1 MRVGEPPVKT
11 NLVRLTV
18 ILLALGCAASP
29 PRASSPAVASPPLY
43 DRLGGKGAITAVVDE
58 FVSRIA
64 KDSRINARFANTD
77 MPHLRTMLIEQI
89 CQATGGPCTY
99 AGKDM
104 RTTHAGMKITAGDF
118 DALVGDL
125 KDALDK
131 FQVPAAE
138 EHDLLGALGG
148 MKPDVVQV
156 PAVAGGGVGV
166 AEGSDIVLGR
176 AHAFR
181 DAAGLLEQADSARL
195 QANRSL
201 ADELFTSAEL
211 LTGPAPVADLSPLF
225 REGAPPRVTAPLTMT
240 ALDTPPQP
248 ATVGSSEQDEP
259 DPKPRRG
266 SLTGVVLTSGGRT
279 AASLAVVTL
288 EPVSGKFRH
297 RTPKQRVI
305 EQRDRQFAPRVLTVP
320 VGSTVSFPN
329 FDGIFHNV
337 FSRSE
342 TKPFDL
348 GIYKNGQT
356 RALAFEKEGIVRVG
370 CNLHANM
377 SAVVVVVSAPHYVI
391 TDAQGRFAFRSLDPG
406 RYLMR
411 VWSEASEAPHSEE
424 IEIKP
429 AQNSVTLSMEA
440 TRPVGPLAD
449 KFGAPRGTAHH

>member
-1 MRVGEPPVKT
+1 MTHK
-11 NLVRLTV
+11 LFRLIAIV
-18 ILLALGCAASP
+18 IASGCAAAP
-29 PRASSPAVASPPLY
+29 PRPSPSSPTAPAARAPSLY
-43 DRLGGKGAITAVVDE
+43 ERLGGKGAITAVVDE
-58 FVSRIA
+58 LLTRVA
-64 KDSRINARFANTD
+64 HDGRINARFANAD

-89 CQATGGPCTY
+89 CQATGGPCRYT
-99 AGKDM
+99 GKDM
-104 RTTHAGMKITAGDF
+104 RSTHAGMKITAGDF

-148 MKPDVVQV
+148 MKPDIVQV
-156 PAVAGGGVGV
+156 PATAAAGGTGG
-166 AEGSDIVLGR
+166 ADPVLGR

-181 DAAGLLEQADSARL
+181 DAAGLLEQADGARL

-211 LTGPAPVADLSPLF
+211 LTGPGPVADLSPLF

-240 ALDTPPQP
+240 PLDTPPQP

-259 DPKPRRG
+259 DPKPKRG
-266 SLTGVVLTSGGRT
+266 SLTGVVLTSGGGT

-288 EPVSGKFRH
+288 QPVSGKFRH
-297 RTPKQRVI
+297 RTPKERVI
-305 EQRDRQFAPRVLTVP
+305 EQRNRQFAPRVLTVP

-348 GIYKNGQT
+348 GIYKAGQT
-356 RALAFEKEGIVRVG
+356 RALVFEKEGIVRIG

-429 AQNSVTLSMEA
+429 AQNSATISMTA
-440 TRPVGPLAD
+440 NRPLGPLAD

>member
-1 MRVGEPPVKT
+1 VKT
-11 NLVRLTV
+11 KLVRLTV
-18 ILLALGCAASP
+18 ILAALGCAAAP
-29 PRASSPAVASPPLY
+29 PKPTSPAATAPSLY

-58 FVSRIA
+58 LLTRVA
-64 KDSRINARFANTD
+64 HDGRINARFANTD

-89 CQATGGPCTY
+89 CQATGGPCQY

-118 DALVGDL
+118 DALIGDL

-131 FQVPAAE
+131 FQVPAVE
-138 EHDLLGALGG
+138 QHELLGALGG

-156 PAVAGGGVGV
+156 PATSVAGGGAGPG
-166 AEGSDIVLGR
+166 GSDLVLGR

-181 DAAGLLEQADSARL
+181 DAAGLLEQADSARR

-211 LTGPAPVADLSPLF
+211 LTGPGPVADLSPLF
-225 REGAPPRVTAPLTMT
+225 RDGGPPRVTAPLTMT
-240 ALDTPPQP
+240 PLDTPPQP

-259 DPKPRRG
+259 DARPKRG
-266 SLTGVVLTSGGRT
+266 ALTGLVLTSGGGT

-288 EPVSGKFRH
+288 EPVSGKFRR
-297 RTPKQRVI
+297 RTPKERVI

-356 RALAFEKEGIVRVG
+356 RALVFEKEGIVRVG

-406 RYLMR
+406 RYVMR

-429 AQNSVTLSMEA
+429 AQNSATISMTA
-440 TRPVGPLAD
+440 NRPVGPLAD
-449 KFGAPRGTAHH
+449 KFGAPRGTARR

>member
-1 MRVGEPPVKT
+1 MKT
-11 NLVRLTV
+11 NLAGLTLV
-18 ILLALGCAASP
+18 LTAFGCAAAP
-29 PRASSPAVASPPLY
+29 ARPSSPAAASPAASAPSLY

-58 FVSRIA
+58 FLSRVA
-64 KDSRINARFANTD
+64 RDVRINARFANTD

-89 CQATGGPCTY
+89 CQATGGPCRY
-99 AGKDM
+99 LGKDM
-104 RTTHAGMKITAGDF
+104 RSTHAGMKITAGDF

-148 MKPDVVQV
+148 MKPDIVQV
-156 PAVAGGGVGV
+156 PGAPVAGG
-166 AEGSDIVLGR
+166 AAAGSADPVLGR
-176 AHAFR
+176 ALAFR

-201 ADELFTSAEL
+201 ADELFTSAEI
-211 LTGPAPVADLSPLF
+211 LTGPGPVADLSPLF
-225 REGAPPRVTAPLTMT
+225 RQGAPPRVTAPLTMT
-240 ALDTPPQP
+240 PLDTPPQP

-259 DPKPRRG
+259 DPKPKRG
-266 SLTGVVLTSGGRT
+266 SLTGVVLTSGGGT

-288 EPVSGKFRH
+288 EPTSGKFRH
-297 RTPKQRVI
+297 RTPKERII

-329 FDGIFHNV
+329 FDDIFHNV

-356 RALAFEKEGIVRVG
+356 RALVFEKEGIVRIG

-406 RYLMR
+406 HYLMR

-429 AQNSVTLSMEA
+429 AQNSA
-440 TRPVGPLAD
+440 TIAMSANRPVGPLAD
-449 KFGAPRGTAHH
+449 KFGAPRGTAHR

>member
-1 MRVGEPPVKT
+1 MKT
-11 NLVRLTV
+11 NPVGLTV
-18 ILLALGCAASP
+18 ILTALGCAATPARP
-29 PRASSPAVASPPLY
+29 PSTAAASAASAPSLY
-43 DRLGGKGAITAVVDE
+43 DRLGGKGAITAVVDD
-58 FVSRIA
+58 FLSRVA
-64 KDSRINARFANTD
+64 HDGRINARFANTD

-89 CQATGGPCTY
+89 CQATGGPCAY

-131 FQVPAAE
+131 FHVPGAE
-138 EHDLLGALGG
+138 EHDLLSALGG
-148 MKPDVVQV
+148 MKPDIVQV
-156 PAVAGGGVGV
+156 PATAVAGGGGRG
-166 AEGSDIVLGR
+166 ADPVLGR

-195 QANRSL
+195 QANQSL

-211 LTGPAPVADLSPLF
+211 LTGPGPVADLSPLF

-240 ALDTPPQP
+240 PLDTPPQP

-259 DPKPRRG
+259 DPKPKRG
-266 SLTGVVLTSGGRT
+266 SLSGVVLTSGGGT

-288 EPVSGKFRH
+288 EPVAGKFRH
-297 RTPKQRVI
+297 RTPKERVI
-305 EQRDRQFAPRVLTVP
+305 EQRDRQFAPRILTVP

-356 RALAFEKEGIVRVG
+356 RALVFEKEGIVRIG

-406 RYLMR
+406 RYVMR

-429 AQNSVTLSMEA
+429 AQNSATISMA
-440 TRPVGPLAD
+440 ANRPVGPLAD
-449 KFGAPRGTAHH
+449 KFGAPRGTAHR